1 MFGITEETIIGDQI
15 KQGVITA
22 KGKTVENIA
31 RYSQYSSQ
39 PVTFVTVCVSPICV
53 MASTVGVVVE

>member
-1 MFGITEETIIGDQI
+1 MSSIIKANLASLTQRM
-15 KQGVITA
+15 A
-22 KGKTVENIA
+22 KYLAPSGRATL
-31 RYSQYSSQ
+31 YSSQ